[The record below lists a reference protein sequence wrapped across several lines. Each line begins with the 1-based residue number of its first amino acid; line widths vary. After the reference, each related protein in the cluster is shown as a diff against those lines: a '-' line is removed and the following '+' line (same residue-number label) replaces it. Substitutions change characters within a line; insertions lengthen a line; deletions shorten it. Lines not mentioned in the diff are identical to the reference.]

1 MKVSAGNKQCAIRRR
16 HLAPRILTIAA
27 LALFACAG
35 SVCAQALRIAY
46 TSIAV
51 VYGPLWLTKEA
62 GIFKKYNIDPE
73 FIYIAGGPPS
83 LQALIAGDVAISFTA
98 GGATVAA
105 NLQGSDVVL
114 LGATIDSL
122 PFELWST
129 PAIKSPE
136 QLKGTK
142 LGVSRIGA
150 TTDFVAHYLL
160 KKWNLQPDKDVAIF
174 QTGSGPQIF
183 AAIKGGSVQSGV
195 LSTGPETISAE
206 AGGFVRLADV
216 STSGLVYPF
225 GPFAARQAF
234 LKSQPDL
241 VTRFMKAYVEGIHR
255 FKSDKAAALAV
266 LEKYTKQKTTPA
278 AEKIYE
284 IYSTKYFKR
293 APEATPAAIQT
304 ILEELSASRA
314 IPAGTTPQRF
324 ADSRFI
330 RELVSSGF
338 IDALYKSR

>member
-1 MKVSAGNKQCAIRRR
+1 MRRCFIFA
-16 HLAPRILTIAA
+16 LL
-27 LALFACAG
+27 LALPVHVNAE
-35 SVCAQALRIAY
+35 ALRIAY

-62 GIFKKYNIDPE
+62 GLFKKYNIEPE

-105 NLQGSDVVL
+105 NLQGADVVL

-122 PFELWST
+122 PFELWSV
-129 PAIKSPE
+129 PSIKTPE

-150 TTDFVAHYLL
+150 TTDFVARYLL
-160 KKWNLQPDKDVAIF
+160 KKWNLQPDKEVPIF

-183 AAIKGGSVQSGV
+183 AALKGGSVQSGV
-195 LSTGPETISAE
+195 LSTGPETLSAE
-206 AGGFVRLADV
+206 AAGFNRLADV

-241 VTRFMKAYVEGIHR
+241 TMRFMKAYVEGLHR
-255 FKSDKAAALAV
+255 FKTDKTAALAV
-266 LEKYTKQKTTPA
+266 LEKYLKQKTTPA
-278 AEKIYE
+278 AEKVYE
-284 IYSTKYFKR
+284 IYTTKYFKR

-304 ILEELSASRA
+304 ILEELSASRPLPPGIA
-314 IPAGTTPQRF
+314 PQRF
-324 ADSRFI
+324 AESRFI
-330 RELVSSGF
+330 RELVTSGF
-338 IDALYKSR
+338 VDALYKTH

>member
-1 MKVSAGNKQCAIRRR
+1 MRLTKRNSFSVVAGW
-16 HLAPRILTIAA
+16 LT
-27 LALFACAG
+27 LALLTAISTGAH
-35 SVCAQALRIAY
+35 AEPLRIAY

-62 GIFKKYNIDPE
+62 GLFKKYNIEPE

-105 NLQGSDVVL
+105 NLQGADVVL

-122 PFELWST
+122 PFELWSVPSIKE
-129 PAIKSPE
+129 PA
-136 QLKGTK
+136 QLKGTR

-150 TTDFVAHYLL
+150 TTDFIARYLL
-160 KKWNLQPDKDVAIF
+160 KKWNLQPDKDVPIF

-183 AAIKGGSVQSGV
+183 AALKGGSVQSGV
-195 LSTGPETISAE
+195 LSTGPETLSAE
-206 AGGFVRLADV
+206 AAGYVRLADV
-216 STSGLVYPF
+216 ATSGLVYPF

-241 VTRFMKAYVEGIHR
+241 TMRFMKAYVEGLHR
-255 FKSDKAAALAV
+255 FKTDKVAALGV
-266 LEKYTKQKTTPA
+266 LEKYTKQKTTPGS
-278 AEKIYE
+278 EKIYE
-284 IYSTKYFKR
+284 IYATRYFKR
-293 APEATPAAIQT
+293 APEATAPAIQT
-304 ILEELSASRA
+304 ILEELSASRPL
-314 IPAGTTPQRF
+314 PAGIAPQRF
-324 ADSRFI
+324 AESRFI

-338 IDALYKSR
+338 VDALYKNR

>member
-1 MKVSAGNKQCAIRRR
+1 MANGKW
-16 HLAPRILTIAA
+16 LAAWLTAA
-27 LALFACAG
+27 FLLFPYAKSFAEP
-35 SVCAQALRIAY
+35 LRIAY

-51 VYGPLWLTKEA
+51 VYGPLWLTKDS
-62 GIFKKYNIDPE
+62 GLFKKYGIDAE

-122 PFELWST
+122 PFELWSVPSIKE
-129 PAIKSPE
+129 PA
-136 QLKGTK
+136 QLKGTR

-150 TTDFVAHYLL
+150 TTDFVARYLL

-174 QTGSGPQIF
+174 QTGSGPQVF
-183 AAIKGGSVQSGV
+183 AALKGGAVQSGV
-195 LSTGPETISAE
+195 LSTGPETLSAE
-206 AGGFVRLADV
+206 AAGYVRLADI

-225 GPFAARQAF
+225 GPFAARHSF

-241 VTRFMKAYVEGIHR
+241 VTRFMKAYVEGLHR
-255 FKSDKAAALAV
+255 FKTDKAAALAV

-284 IYSTKYFKR
+284 VYATKYFKR

-304 ILEELSASRA
+304 ILEELSASR
-314 IPAGTTPQRF
+314 PLPPGVTPQRF
-324 ADSRFI
+324 AESRFI
-330 RELVSSGF
+330 RELVASGF
-338 IDALYKSR
+338 VDALYKSR

>member
-1 MKVSAGNKQCAIRRR
+1 MKSPATVNNPVCRRF
-16 HLAPRILTIAA
+16 AA
-27 LALFACAG
+27 LGLVVLLIFLVTAPARAEP
-35 SVCAQALRIAY
+35 LRIAY

-51 VYGPLWLTKEA
+51 VYGPLWLTKDA
-62 GIFKKYNIDPE
+62 GIFKKYNIEPE

-114 LGATIDSL
+114 LGASIDSL
-122 PFELWST
+122 PFELWSI
-129 PAIKSPE
+129 PSIRQSE

-150 TTDFVAHYLL
+150 TTDFVARHLL
-160 KKWNLQPDKDVAIF
+160 KKWNLQPDKEVAIF
-174 QTGSGPQIF
+174 QTGSGPQVF
-183 AAIKGGSVQSGV
+183 AALKGGAVQSGV
-195 LSTGPETISAE
+195 LSTGPETLNAE
-206 AGGFVRLADV
+206 ATGYFRLADV
-216 STSGLVYPF
+216 STSGLAYPF

-234 LKSQPDL
+234 LKSHGDL

-255 FKSDKAAALAV
+255 FKTNKAASLAI
-266 LEKYTKQKTTPA
+266 LEKYTTQKTTPA

-284 IYSTKYFKR
+284 IYATKYFKR

-304 ILEELSASRA
+304 ILEELSANRSL
-314 IPAGTTPQRF
+314 PAGVTPQRF
-324 ADSRFI
+324 AESRFI
-330 RELVSSGF
+330 RELVASGF
-338 IDALYKSR
+338 VDALYKNR